1 MRKLINNKFQ
11 LLHSFGSYRS
21 QKQHVF
27 VIPPL
32 EGRQSTALED
42 RRDTGGGF
50 SINNFT
56 SFINRLFCFSGG
68 VKIKFIFDKSIRVL
82 PLCPPPKGE
91 SNPLNLCLLNLKIVL
106 FLSTVLFFNSCRKP
120 TQTQNEIPATIT
132 NSFLVL
138 NEGLFQHN
146 NSTLTYFNWHTHQ
159 QHDNLFEAKNEWGMG
174 DTGNDMG
181 IYGSKLY
188 IVMNN
193 SHVVHVLNR
202 QSGKLLEQIHL
213 HENGLGASPRY
224 LAFHAGKVYVSA
236 FNGYLYQIDTTSLQ
250 LENKILLG
258 TNPDQLC
265 VVQNELWVSNSGGLT
280 THGDST
286 ISVVDLNSFSELQK
300 IVVGRN
306 PGSIVYDGTGSVFVV
321 SRGNYAD
328 IPSKIVKLDVNTKSV
343 VLSENRVLSSLR
355 YWDGQLFAMGYH
367 FESSSSSIQILNPN
381 DFSEQTA
388 NLISHLPLQT
398 LYGFQK
404 INVLGQWVYVLLD
417 ARQYIHQGNVL
428 VCDMNFNV
436 LFEFKVGLN
445 PCKVLFND

>member
-1 MRKLINNKFQ
+1 MRNIVVISILG
-11 LLHSFGSYRS
+11 LV
-21 QKQHVF
+21 VF
-27 VIPPL
+27 
-32 EGRQSTALED
+32 A
-42 RRDTGGGF
+42 
-50 SINNFT
+50 
-56 SFINRLFCFSGG
+56 C
-68 VKIKFIFDKSIRVL
+68 K
-82 PLCPPPKGE
+82 
-91 SNPLNLCLLNLKIVL
+91 
-106 FLSTVLFFNSCRKP
+106 KP
-120 TQTQNEIPATIT
+120 THTQDEIPANIT
-132 NSFLVL
+132 SSFLVL

-202 QSGKLLEQIHL
+202 HSGKLLEQIHL
-213 HENGLGASPRY
+213 HENGLGAAPRY
-224 LAFHAGKVYVSA
+224 LAFHTGKVYVSA

-250 LENKILLG
+250 VENKILLG
-258 TNPDQLC
+258 TNPDQMC

-280 THGDST
+280 TLGDST
-286 ISVVDLNSFSELQK
+286 VSVVDLNSFSELQK

-306 PGSIVYDGTGSVFVV
+306 PGSIVYDGNSTVYVV

-328 IPSKIVKLDVNTKSV
+328 IPSKLVKLDVESKSV
-343 VLSENRVLSSLR
+343 VLSENRAFSSLR
-355 YWDGQLFAMGYH
+355 FCDGQLFAMGYH
-367 FESSSSSIQILNPN
+367 FETSSSSIQILNPN
-381 DFSEQTA
+381 DFSEQTG

-398 LYGFQK
+398 LYGFEK